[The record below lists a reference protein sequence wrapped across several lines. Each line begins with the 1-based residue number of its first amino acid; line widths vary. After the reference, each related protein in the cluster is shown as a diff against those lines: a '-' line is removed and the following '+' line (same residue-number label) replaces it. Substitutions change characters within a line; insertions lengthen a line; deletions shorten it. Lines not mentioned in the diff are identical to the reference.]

1 MWLSDWI
8 LIFEDFFRKT
18 VLKDNDQWNS
28 VMHKYFP
35 LLLVLLAGC
44 AIQAP
49 QLDQKEGS
57 QSVRAQKEAQQQIKD
72 QAPAVPTLKRKIAL
86 GRITNETVYGRSF
99 LRDQFNDP
107 LGKQVTDMTSKV
119 LTESGAYLVF
129 ERPDIGRVYN
139 EASMTGNKLNLIGV
153 DTLLIGSL
161 TEYGRKISGE
171 SGFASQS
178 KRQVAFAKVDFRLVD
193 TKTGQVYFAA
203 SGAGEASTE
212 TASTFGFGSQAGY
225 DGTLGDTAI
234 RQAVS
239 DAIAKISAVVNQQT
253 WSTAILKLDGDKV
266 YIGGG
271 KSQGIKE
278 GMVFRIETLG
288 EKVKSPQ
295 TGAEITL
302 PGQTIA
308 SLRINTLFGEGEL
321 NEGSIGTIFNGSIGN
336 KKISDLIIRYA
347 GVAQ

>member
-1 MWLSDWI
+1 
-8 LIFEDFFRKT
+8 
-18 VLKDNDQWNS
+18 
-28 VMHKYFP
+28 
-35 LLLVLLAGC
+35 
-44 AIQAP
+44 
-49 QLDQKEGS
+49 
-57 QSVRAQKEAQQQIKD
+57 
-72 QAPAVPTLKRKIAL
+72 
-86 GRITNETVYGRSF
+86 
-99 LRDQFNDP
+99 
-107 LGKQVTDMTSKV
+107 
-119 LTESGAYLVF
+119 
-129 ERPDIGRVYN
+129 
-139 EASMTGNKLNLIGV
+139 
-153 DTLLIGSL
+153 
-161 TEYGRKISGE
+161 
-171 SGFASQS
+171 
-178 KRQVAFAKVDFRLVD
+178 VAFAKVDFRLVD
-193 TKTGQVYFAA
+193 TKTGQVYFAS

-239 DAIAKISAVVNQQT
+239 DAVAKISAVVNQQT

-266 YIGGG
+266 YIAGG

-308 SLRINTLFGEGEL
+308 SLRINALFGESEL